1 MSETNKNAPAQQN
14 NESDKENPTWKG
26 IKGIV
31 EGIAVI
37 GGAVAT
43 IGGGLAKLLSAFDKD
58 EK

>member
-14 NESDKENPTWKG
+14 NESEKPSTL
-26 IKGIV
+26 V
-31 EGIAVI
+31 EAVKLVTAI

-43 IGGGLAKLLSAFDKD
+43 IGGGLAALLSAFDKD